1 LQHHVSVW
9 SSLFHFFTL
18 LRLPALAPRAL
29 ALRVSAERCARGMM
43 LGAR

>member
-18 LRLPALAPRAL
+18 LRLPALA
-29 ALRVSAERCARGMM
+29 LRVSAERCARGMM